1 MLSRDFTPISQQ
13 SHTNFNALL
22 YFYLNKRGRPL
33 KQGGNDYVF
42 RFGMVL
48 VDDSSGIAGNFDSV
62 QGQIYEMV
70 EQTPAGKGQR
80 TAWEMGDDE

>member
-1 MLSRDFTPISQQ
+1 
-13 SHTNFNALL
+13 
-22 YFYLNKRGRPL
+22 
-33 KQGGNDYVF
+33 
-42 RFGMVL
+42 MVL